1 MIHAG
6 IIIPKIHAVEG
17 FMYIRQESDREWILV
32 GQATLSCGM

>member
-17 FMYIRQESDREWILV
+17 CMYIRQEID
-32 GQATLSCGM
+32 